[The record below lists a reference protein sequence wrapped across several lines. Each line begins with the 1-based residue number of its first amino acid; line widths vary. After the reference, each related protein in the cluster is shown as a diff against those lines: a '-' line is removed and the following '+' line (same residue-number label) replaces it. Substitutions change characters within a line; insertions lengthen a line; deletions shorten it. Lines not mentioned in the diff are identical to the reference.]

1 MCRRGKA
8 RVDTARWGARLSSR
22 PRRVTPR
29 DSPARDL
36 PGPGSYLPVAEARP
50 RSQPVPRPPHGAPP
64 ASCGP
69 GPRPRPRR
77 RASVYLRP
85 GSRRCRL
92 PSLPPQLRCSPT
104 APGEPPPAHRHART
118 PGRDPDLGEC
128 GPGTG
133 VGTAHSPPGFQSL
146 CPRKLISAKARPT
159 PRLSLNAHRRVTC
172 AQAKREPQAQSS
184 ETRQFWLLWSS
195 ERFPVK
201 QVDSGATSCWLQLLV
216 HLNDRPCLCD

>member
-29 DSPARDL
+29 DSLARDL

-133 VGTAHSPPGFQSL
+133 VGTHFRISSYLPSTITGFTKVLQKTICFHGRIARLL
-146 CPRKLISAKARPT
+146 CPFFHVS
-159 PRLSLNAHRRVTC
+159 
-172 AQAKREPQAQSS
+172 
-184 ETRQFWLLWSS
+184 
-195 ERFPVK
+195 
-201 QVDSGATSCWLQLLV
+201 
-216 HLNDRPCLCD
+216 